1 MIEINR
7 ILNNTYKIT
16 ERLGSG
22 GGGIVFKAYHMRLE
36 KYVAVKLIKDNI
48 KGAVNER
55 AEADILKRL
64 KHEGLPQ
71 VYDFINDGED
81 VYTVMEFIDGCSLF
95 DEIVKRRKIS
105 YKQSLEWSKQLCAAA
120 AYLHTRKPPII
131 HSDIKPQNIMITS
144 EGKVCLIDFN
154 ISSVFGG
161 GIYTVGS
168 SDGYSPPEQYIAKA
182 DKIQVQKSAA
192 AVKAGS
198 DTELLIDDDRTEI
211 ISDDA
216 TEIIFEDDK
225 TEIISEITNKKSSDN
240 VHISDSSILDAR
252 SDVYSIGAVMYSMIT
267 GMKPNNSRR
276 TVKPLKKIDEN
287 IPDAFVYIIEKA
299 MNKEKEKRF
308 ASAEEMLKALN
319 NIGRLDKR
327 YKRMAFRQQ
336 IAIVFCLLLLTGSAI
351 SAIAGSRLMKIESAD
366 RLDGYISRMQEISMS
381 EDHSDFESIFLT
393 VTNEY
398 PDSVE
403 PYYYKALII
412 YKDKDYQ
419 RAEEYIAE
427 NLLDNISALPQDM
440 QSDTYLILADILFRQ
455 EKYSEAA
462 EYYEN
467 AIAYNPEGADIYHDY
482 AISLARLGNT
492 EKADEIMQLAINHGL
507 TEDGVYMVTGEIQFM
522 QGDYPA
528 SVESLKSGI
537 DIASDDTLKRNAYLL
552 CSRAY
557 KEQYG
562 TGNEE
567 IILTNISLL
576 EESLLNLPQDMTMQ
590 LREYLAQAYIDYG
603 EVSGRT
609 EYYAK
614 AVTLLEDMKR
624 LGWSNY
630 QTEMNIA
637 VLCDKVGN
645 TLACKQLLLEM
656 SENPEYEPYLFMI
669 YTRLAYCEASIQ
681 GQKDINERDYS
692 EFSDF
697 YDLAADAYKV
707 YTENG
712 GSDPE
717 MDKLTQ
723 LRNEM
728 ANLGW
733 LD

>member
-1 MIEINR
+1 MVKMIATGQ

-36 KYVAVKLIKDNI
+36 KYVAVKLIKDNV

-81 VYTVMEFIDGCSLF
+81 IYTVMEFIDGCSLF

-105 YKQSLEWSKQLCAAA
+105 YKQSLEWSKQLCSAA
-120 AYLHTRKPPII
+120 AYLHTCKPPII

-144 EGKVCLIDFN
+144 EEKVCLIDFN
-154 ISSVFGG
+154 ISSVFGSV
-161 GIYTVGS
+161 YTVGS

-182 DKIQVQKSAA
+182 DKSQAQRSAA

-211 ISDDA
+211 ISDDR
-216 TEIIFEDDK
+216 
-225 TEIISEITNKKSSDN
+225 TEIISEMTNKKNTGES
-240 VHISDSSILDAR
+240 HISSSSIIDAR

-267 GMKPNNSRR
+267 GMKPNNSRK

-299 MNKEKEKRF
+299 MSREKEKRF
-308 ASAEEMLKALN
+308 SSAEEMLKALN
-319 NIGRLDKR
+319 NIDKLDKR

-336 IAIVFCLLLLTGSAI
+336 LAFVFCLLLLTGSAI
-351 SAIAGSRLMKIESAD
+351 CAIAGSRLMKIESAD

-381 EDHSDFESIFLT
+381 EDYSGFESIFLT

-398 PDSVE
+398 PDCIE

-412 YKDKDYQ
+412 YNNKDYQ
-419 RAEEYIAE
+419 QAEEYITA
-427 NLLDNISALPQDM
+427 NLLGNISVLPQDM

-467 AIAYNPEGADIYHDY
+467 AIAYNPEGADIYRDY

-492 EKADEIMQLAINHGL
+492 EKADEIMQIAIGHGL
-507 TEDGVYMVTGEIQFM
+507 TEDGIYMVMGEIQFM
-522 QGDYPA
+522 QSDYSA
-528 SVESLKSGI
+528 AVESLRNGI
-537 DIASDDTLKRNAYLL
+537 NLASDDTLKRNAYLL

-562 TGNEE
+562 KDNEK

-603 EVSGRT
+603 EISGRI

-614 AVTLLEDMKR
+614 AVSLLEDMKR
-624 LGWSNY
+624 LGWGNY

-637 VLCDKVGN
+637 VLYDKVGN
-645 TLACKQLLLEM
+645 ALACKQLLLDM
-656 SENPEYEPYLFMI
+656 SENPEYEPHLFMI

-681 GQKDINERDYS
+681 SQMDINERDYS

-697 YDLAADAYKV
+697 YDLASDAYKV

-723 LRNEM
+723 LRNEI
-728 ANLGW
+728 ASLGW